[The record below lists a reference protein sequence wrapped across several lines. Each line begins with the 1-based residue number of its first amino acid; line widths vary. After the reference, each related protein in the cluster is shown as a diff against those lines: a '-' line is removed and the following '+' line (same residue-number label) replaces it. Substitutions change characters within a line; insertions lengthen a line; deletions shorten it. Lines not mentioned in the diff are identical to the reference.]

1 MLDLVLAVAHHI
13 LIFSLFAVLLAEFLL
28 VRPGLDGAGIRRIAA
43 IDLWYGITAGLIIVI
58 GFSRAI
64 FAAKGWLYY
73 SHNLFFWAKIGT
85 FALIGLL
92 SAWPT
97 MSYLRWR
104 REGAAPAAAEV
115 VSVRRLLWAQVT
127 LFPLLLIFAAAMAR
141 GFGELP

>member
-1 MLDLVLAVAHHI
+1 MLDLVLAIAHHI

-28 VRPGLDGAGIRRIAA
+28 VRPGLDVAGIRRIAA
-43 IDLWYGITAGLIIVI
+43 IDLWYGVTAALIIVI

-64 FAAKGWLYY
+64 FAARGWLYY
-73 SHNLFFWAKIGT
+73 SHNLFFWAKITT

-97 MSYLRWR
+97 MRYLRWR
-104 REGAAPAAAEV
+104 RGGAAPGAAEI
-115 VSVRRLLWAQVT
+115 VSVRRLLWAQVAP
-127 LFPLLLIFAAAMAR
+127 FPLLLIFAAAMAR